1 MADQLMDF
9 PRTAE
14 VLQNLAN
21 DVRAGYID
29 QLKKNGHYTTR
40 GSDRRLI
47 DSVETVVSVNGH
59 SFTVS
64 LKLNDYWIFVEEDT
78 KPHWPPPDAIRR
90 WVEIKPLLR
99 PDANG
104 KIPRPETLAFL
115 IGRAI
120 AGKSPNQANLKNP
133 YGGTTGTH
141 DLQKTKDAVIP
152 VYIPKIEEALAAD
165 ISQYI
170 ATVFLWK

>member
-29 QLKKNGHYTTR
+29 QLKKHGHYTQH
-40 GSDRRLI
+40 GPVPGYKDRLI
-47 DSVETVVSVNGH
+47 DNIETIVSVNGH

-78 KPHWPPPDAIRR
+78 RPHWPPPDAIRR
-90 WVEIKPLLR
+90 WVEIKPVIPR

-104 KIPRPETLAFL
+104 RIPSPASLAYL
-115 IGRAI
+115 IGRKI
-120 AGKSPNQANLKNP
+120 ARE
-133 YGGTTGTH
+133 GTTGTH
-141 DLQKTKDAVIP
+141 DLQTTKDAVIP

>member
-14 VLQNLAN
+14 VLQSLAN

-64 LKLNDYWIFVEEDT
+64 LRLNDYWIFVEEDT
-78 KPHWPPPDAIRR
+78 RPHWPPPDAIRR
-90 WVEIKPLLR
+90 WVEIKPVIPR

-104 KIPRPETLAFL
+104 RIPSPESLAYL
-115 IGRAI
+115 IGRKI
-120 AGKSPNQANLKNP
+120 ARE
-133 YGGTTGTH
+133 GTTGTH

-152 VYIPKIEEALAAD
+152 VYIPRIEEALAAD